1 MIKIAAFI
9 LMLLLPVFVS
19 AGTVNVLSHFN
30 SPDVYTN
37 GLAWDGTNLWLLGG
51 GYDGFYE
58 LTTSGSIVSQFQ
70 PTEPG
75 GINGC
80 GATYDGTNLRGMFLL
95 STTSP
100 GDVYE
105 YTTSGSYV
113 SFFTCPGT
121 YNFGL
126 AWDGNNLWVS
136 SVGNNTIYELSISGT
151 VLSSFSIAYSGVCD
165 LAWNGTNLFLTAGY
179 NRMIVEV
186 TTTGTVIDTYD
197 LSGISGSFAP
207 TALTFDGNSFWVSDQ
222 IPDIIYEVEL
232 IGVGLQQSTFG
243 NIKTL
248 FN

>member
-1 MIKIAAFI
+1 MTKIAAFI
-9 LMLLLPVFVS
+9 LMLLLPVLVS

-30 SPDVYTN
+30 SPDEYPN

-51 GYDGFYE
+51 GDDGFYE

-75 GINGC
+75 GKNGC
-80 GATYDGTNLRGMFLL
+80 GATYDGTNLRGMFLVN
-95 STTSP
+95 STSP

-126 AWDGNNLWVS
+126 AWDGINLWMS
-136 SVGNNTIYELSISGT
+136 CRGNNTIYELSTTGAVI
-151 VLSSFSIAYSGVCD
+151 SSFSIAYSGVCD
-165 LAWNGTNLFLTAGY
+165 LVWNGTNLFFAVGNSKL
-179 NRMIVEV
+179 IVEV

-197 LSGISGSFAP
+197 LSGISGSFSP
-207 TALTFDGNSFWVSDQ
+207 TALTFDGNNFWVSDQ
-222 IPDIIYEVEL
+222 SADVIYEVEL
-232 IGVGLQQSTFG
+232 IGVGLEQSTFG